1 MLKNG
6 NLVMVKDFKDRKGR
20 IEAMQEMNKK
30 YEKQF
35 PFNEFEFRILH
46 DY

>member
-1 MLKNG
+1 
-6 NLVMVKDFKDRKGR
+6 MVKDFKDKNAR
-20 IEAMQEMNKK
+20 IEAMNEMIKK
-30 YEKQF
+30 YSKQF